1 MDTTELRAQLAET
14 HRARRGELV
23 PVQRELAAPPSDVL
37 DTDQAYAEHLAKSVL
52 LPSHYRRQ
60 PENILWAVEFGR
72 MLSIPAMTAM
82 LGVYVVDGSPTARAS
97 LIGFLVRRAGHKL
110 RVRGGQSWKEP
121 AFAEIIRKD
130 DPDFTFRSDWTVQRA
145 HESRLLRL
153 EGGLPVARDS
163 RGKPMPWERFTPALL
178 KARAITEV
186 ARDACQD
193 ALFGLQYTPEELGA
207 DIDQHGI
214 PTGRLL
220 EVDNSAGYHRGNAPT
235 LDEAMERAQQHA
247 RPAPEQA
254 TTAEPERERVV
265 ITTPASTVDDTD
277 TDSEDVE
284 EDVLNSDPIDW
295 DAALAEATARGADAL
310 RDLWW
315 VAKRAEPDNVEL
327 RNRINAAGAQLAEG
341 SEEAGAAAQ
350 PAPTTSAPATESVPG
365 E

>member
-23 PVQRELAAPPSDVL
+23 PVQRELATPTADVL

-60 PENILWAVEFGR
+60 PANILWAVEFGR

-130 DPDFTFRSDWTVQRA
+130 DPDFTFRSDWTVKRA

-153 EGGLPVARDS
+153 DSGLPVARDS
-163 RGKPMPWERFTPALL
+163 KGKPMPWERFTPALL

-193 ALFGLQYTPEELGA
+193 ALYGLQYTPEELGA

-214 PTGRLL
+214 PTGHLL
-220 EVDNSAGYHRGNAPT
+220 EVGNSSGYHRENAVT
-235 LDEAMERAQQHA
+235 LDEAMERAQQYA
-247 RPAPEQA
+247 NPASEQA

-265 ITTPASTVDDTD
+265 ITTPPPAVDPAADD
-277 TDSEDVE
+277 DVAE
-284 EDVLNSDPIDW
+284 EDVLNTDPIDW
-295 DAALAEATARGADAL
+295 DAALTEAARHGADAL
-310 RDLWW
+310 RELWW

-327 RNRINAAGAQLAEG
+327 RKRINAAGAQLAEAT
-341 SEEAGAAAQ
+341 EEPAAAAS
-350 PAPTTSAPATESVPG
+350 PRPSTPDPATESVPG